1 MRTKQGEKETKR
13 GFVVR
18 LLTTHGDYISAED
31 AWAQLVD
38 KRATTIRSATEFGTT
53 ASSAEGSGQL
63 SKKRGVNSE
72 GKSRMLYG
80 PPGIKTAIG
89 YREATVFP
97 DGKIVAGQKF
107 VKGLEKHHAKD
118 AIEAVVW
125 PKNPAVTDIPLGQL
139 LEYLGTDMDDVMSVI
154 RDVVCDRPLTKLRKD
169 YPGLEEIVKRV
180 AGVE

>member
-1 MRTKQGEKETKR
+1 MRTKQEENETKR

-18 LLTTHGDYISAED
+18 LLTNHGDYISAED
-31 AWAQLVD
+31 AWTQLVD

-53 ASSAEGSGQL
+53 ASSAESDGKL

-97 DGKIVAGQKF
+97 DGKIVAGEI
-107 VKGLEKHHAKD
+107 VKGFSIKHTAD
-118 AIEAVVW
+118 AIW
-125 PKNPAVTDIPLGQL
+125 PKNPAVADIPLGQL

-154 RDVVCDRPLTKLRKD
+154 RDVVCDRPLNKLRED
-169 YPGLEEIVKRV
+169 YPGLEEIVKQV

>member
-1 MRTKQGEKETKR
+1 MRTKQEEKETKR

-80 PPGIKTAIG
+80 PPGIKVADGTTVYAG
-89 YREATVFP
+89 GWGGARAAPPVVEA
-97 DGKIVAGQKF
+97 
-107 VKGLEKHHAKD
+107 
-118 AIEAVVW
+118 VW

-154 RDVVCDRPLTKLRKD
+154 RDIVCDRPLTKLRTE

>member
-1 MRTKQGEKETKR
+1 MRTKQEEKETKR

-18 LLTTHGDYISAED
+18 LLTNHGDYISAED
-31 AWAQLVD
+31 AWMQLVD

-53 ASSAEGSGQL
+53 ASAAERDGKL

-97 DGKIVAGQKF
+97 DGKIVAGEM
-107 VKGLEKHHAKD
+107 VKGFSIKHTAD
-118 AIEAVVW
+118 AIKEVVW
-125 PKNPAVTDIPLGQL
+125 PKNPAVADIPLGQL

-154 RDVVCDRPLTKLRKD
+154 RDVVCDRPLNKLRED
-169 YPGLEEIVKRV
+169 YPGLEEIVKQV